1 MVPADLYI
9 YIYIYIYRFPLL
21 TIPRNLYM
29 NRTKNLIDQFAEAG
43 YYAMAP
49 KFCLPPFE
57 GGTEGEGLLL
67 TATNDISAVSNGRRN
82 LCDRLAAR
90 F

>member
-1 MVPADLYI
+1 MVPAVEGRI
-9 YIYIYIYRFPLL
+9 GTCASRFLVNHPVQS
-21 TIPRNLYM
+21 IM